1 MELDATV
8 DLPKRTAEDTERERT
23 QKNMANQDCMESGGA
38 GALRAEHTALELF
51 QLASLLVGEPQSAAR
66 LVEETV
72 TSMEMDP
79 CAAQP
84 GMEQAAREKLA
95 AHALLWMQQRDPE
108 SFAVTAESEPVTSCV
123 ETDDM
128 EASGITSERLAQLL
142 SGAQRQELRT
152 WLDGLPLA
160 ARAIFV
166 QRAVLGRDNR
176 ATAEAMQAAGQG
188 WTPDAVSLTFRSAL
202 CSLANQLAHSAAS
215 ATA

>member
-1 MELDATV
+1 
-8 DLPKRTAEDTERERT
+8 
-23 QKNMANQDCMESGGA
+23 MANQDCMEPGGA

-108 SFAVTAESEPVTSCV
+108 SFVVASDSEPVTSCV

-142 SGAQRQELRT
+142 SGAQRKELRT
-152 WLDGLPLA
+152 WLDGLSLA
-160 ARAIFV
+160 SRAIFV
-166 QRAVLGRDNR
+166 QRAVLGRDNST
-176 ATAEAMQAAGQG
+176 TAEAMQAADRG

>member
-1 MELDATV
+1 MS
-8 DLPKRTAEDTERERT
+8 
-23 QKNMANQDCMESGGA
+23 NQDCQEPGGA

-51 QLASLLVGEPQSAAR
+51 QLASLLVGEQQSALQ

-72 TSMEMDP
+72 SSMEMDP

-95 AHALLWMQQRDPE
+95 GSALAWMQQRDPD
-108 SFAVTAESEPVTSCV
+108 SFQVETEAAPVSSCV

-142 SGAQRQELRT
+142 SGAQRQELRA
-152 WLDGLPLA
+152 WLDQLPLA
-160 ARAIFV
+160 WRAIFV
-166 QRAVLGRDNR
+166 QRAVLGRDNQ
-176 ATAEAMQAAGQG
+176 ATAEAMQQAAGQG
-188 WTPDAVSLTFRSAL
+188 WTPDAVSFTFRSAL

-215 ATA
+215 ATV